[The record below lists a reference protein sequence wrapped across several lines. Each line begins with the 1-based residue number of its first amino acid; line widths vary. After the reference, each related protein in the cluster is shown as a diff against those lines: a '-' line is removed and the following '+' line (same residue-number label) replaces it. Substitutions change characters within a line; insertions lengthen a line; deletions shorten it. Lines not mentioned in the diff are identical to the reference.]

1 METNIIYE
9 PENIGV
15 ITLEE
20 FMANDYE
27 SYEFVEGELM
37 PMSTPTMEHGQIG
50 VNIIILL
57 HSYVKANKLGRIY
70 SIETTFQVGNSG
82 RKPDV
87 AFLFKEHIPENVR
100 QASFIPPDLAVEI
113 VSPSDTLYDVQEKV
127 FEYLD
132 AGTQL
137 VWVIEP
143 VGQTVTVYRSRTNI
157 KVLTIKDTLTGEDV
171 IKGFQCSVA
180 EIFE

>member
-1 METNIIYE
+1 MNATIVCK
-9 PENIGV
+9 PKDFGV

-27 SYEFVEGELM
+27 SYEFVEGELR

-57 HSYVKANKLGRIY
+57 HSYVKANKLGRVY

-87 AFLFKEHIPENVR
+87 AFLFKEHIPANVR
-100 QASFIPPDLAVEI
+100 QASSVPPDLAVEI

-143 VGQTVTVYRSRTNI
+143 VGQTVTVYRSRTDI
-157 KVLTIKDTLTGEDV
+157 KVLTVKDTLTGEDV
-171 IKGFQCSVA
+171 IKGFHCSVA

>member
-1 METNIIYE
+1 MNTDIIHK
-9 PENIGV
+9 PKDVSIS
-15 ITLEE
+15 TLEE
-20 FMANDYE
+20 FMATDYE
-27 SYEFVEGELM
+27 SYEFVEGELR
-37 PMSTPTMEHGQIG
+37 PMSEPTMEHGRIG
-50 VNIIILL
+50 VNIIALL
-57 HSYVKANKLGRIY
+57 HSYVKSNKLGKVY
-70 SIETTFQVGNSG
+70 SVETTFQVGKSG

-87 AFLFKEHIPENVR
+87 AFLAQEHIPENDR
-100 QASFIPPDLAVEI
+100 QASSIPPDLAVEI
-113 VSPSDTLYDVQEKV
+113 VSPSDTLYDIQEKA

-137 VWVIEP
+137 IWVIEP
-143 VGQTVTVYRSRTNI
+143 IGRIVIVYRSRTDI